1 MTSGLRIRYIAS
13 PSHDSGDFGL
23 SDLIYRFTF
32 SVAVVISDLQIRY
45 VAFCVM
51 VQSKKRLSLCDS
63 PFSLFNVFQTFSD

>member
-1 MTSGLRIRYIAS
+1 MEQDHKGDLRLKN
-13 PSHDSGDFGL
+13 P
-23 SDLIYRFTF
+23 IYRFTF
-32 SVAVVISDLQIRY
+32 YVAVVISDLQIRY

>member
-1 MTSGLRIRYIAS
+1 MTSGVRIRYIAS

-51 VQSKKRLSLCDS
+51 VQSKKETVIMRQPL
-63 PFSLFNVFQTFSD
+63 FSL

>member
-1 MTSGLRIRYIAS
+1 MEQDHKGDLRLKN
-13 PSHDSGDFGL
+13 P
-23 SDLIYRFTF
+23 IYRFTF
-32 SVAVVISDLQIRY
+32 TFTFYVAVVISDLQIRY